1 MCICASLH
9 GRYLCVC
16 VYMQTNGFTFKFKNC
31 NIWFFVFLSQNIFTN
46 LLFYFSERPQKIF
59 GKFSDNSL
67 LPNPFIIIPFLVS
80 LQLSIF
86 YLYVI
91 HWLTLLLGVY
101 TSLPKFLVTDLSS
114 ISLFPFL
121 VPSCSLLSF
130 HTISSLLN
138 TVFFFFFL
146 VSGDLP
152 QFHWEVM
159 RQMAYNFYSMY
170 FSGKHSNFGPLSCAP
185 NIRAHFF
192 AIDTFQSLLLMSQ

>member
-138 TVFFFFFL
+138 TVFFFFFFGIRRPST
-146 VSGDLP
+146 VSLRSHETNG
-152 QFHWEVM
+152 
-159 RQMAYNFYSMY
+159 
-170 FSGKHSNFGPLSCAP
+170 
-185 NIRAHFF
+185 I
-192 AIDTFQSLLLMSQ
+192 